1 MHIKKE
7 ICCTKPLLVRDG
19 FLVCTECGKMHR
31 QHVTPQMIS
40 FTQNFAPVHAS
51 YSRSKRFRTKM
62 MAALRLQMHYTL
74 DKSLVSWLKNAE
86 SEGTLKTPEDLLFH
100 IAQYPVSKNQ
110 RRPYLYAMYYWRA
123 LGKEIPRIE
132 TQELDQLCQE
142 FDCIFFAFRRLNL
155 PKPDF
160 PYAYLFRKIVETGA
174 YSKDVVMMTR
184 FVRKLQCQV
193 RQKRYHELYLKCRT
207 SSKCS
212 LLLVNERGEDRRDG
226 DDSEAGTIISRT
238 VHSESTE
245 GETLSRSRSDGCEKC
260 LSIGSTNET
269 GHQERDIQHRQ
280 DNAHGFHNEEY
291 LLAMLRKYRCLK

>member
-1 MHIKKE
+1 MHIKRE

-62 MAALRLQMHYTL
+62 MSALRLQMHYTL

-123 LGKEIPRIE
+123 LGKDIPQIT
-132 TQELDQLCQE
+132 TQELNQLCQE
-142 FDCIFFAFRRLNL
+142 FDRIFFAFRRLNL

-160 PYAYLFRKIVETGA
+160 PYAYLFRKIVKTSA

-193 RQKRYHELYLKCRT
+193 RQKRYHELYMKCQT

-212 LLLVNERGEDRRDG
+212 LWLVNERGENRRDRG
-226 DDSEAGTIISRT
+226 DSEPEPSSAGQYIVSRQN
-238 VHSESTE
+238 VKHYHNLDPMDVKNVYRSEAQMNRAIKNGTFNIAKTMHMDFTTKNIYWLCYE
-245 GETLSRSRSDGCEKC
+245 NTD
-260 LSIGSTNET
+260 
-269 GHQERDIQHRQ
+269 
-280 DNAHGFHNEEY
+280 A
-291 LLAMLRKYRCLK
+291 